1 MRILQSRAQEAA
13 MTVHFSERFHDDE
26 RAEAYL
32 DLVQSSLDRPVGME
46 QAHILDRIASL
57 QPALVRRKWRLPRVS
72 LRWFAMPRLP
82 LPFLT
87 WA

>member
-1 MRILQSRAQEAA
+1 
-13 MTVHFSERFHDDE
+13 MTMHLSERFHDQE
-26 RAEAYL
+26 RAERYL
-32 DLVQSSLDRPVGME
+32 DLVQSGLDRPAGSE
-46 QAHILDRIASL
+46 QAYILDRIASL
-57 QPALVRRKWRLPRVS
+57 QPAPVRPKWTLPRVS

>member
-1 MRILQSRAQEAA
+1 MA
-13 MTVHFSERFHDDE
+13 MHLSERFHDHE
-26 RAEAYL
+26 RAGLYL
-32 DLVQSSLDRPVGME
+32 DLVQSSLDRPAGLE
-46 QAHILDRIASL
+46 QAYLLDRAASL
-57 QPALVRRKWRLPRVS
+57 QPAPVRPKRTLPRLS

>member
-1 MRILQSRAQEAA
+1 

-46 QAHILDRIASL
+46 QAYILDRIASL
-57 QPALVRRKWRLPRVS
+57 QPAPVRRKW
-72 LRWFAMPRLP
+72 
-82 LPFLT
+82 T
-87 WA
+87 

>member
-1 MRILQSRAQEAA
+1 
-13 MTVHFSERFHDDE
+13 MTVHLSERFHDHEQADI
-26 RAEAYL
+26 YL
-32 DLVQSSLDRPVGME
+32 DLVQSSLDRPAGTE
-46 QAHILDRIASL
+46 QAYFLDRIASL
-57 QPALVRRKWRLPRVS
+57 QPAPVRPKWALPRLS

>member
-1 MRILQSRAQEAA
+1 MAGHL
-13 MTVHFSERFHDDE
+13 SERFHDHE
-26 RAEAYL
+26 RADIYL
-32 DLVQSSLDRPVGME
+32 DVVQSSLDRPTGGE
-46 QAHILDRIASL
+46 QAYILDRIASL
-57 QPALVRRKWRLPRVS
+57 QPAPARQRWTLPRVS

>member
-1 MRILQSRAQEAA
+1 
-13 MTVHFSERFHDDE
+13 MTVHLSERFHDDE
-26 RAEAYL
+26 RAEIYL
-32 DLVQSSLDRPVGME
+32 DLVQSSLDRPAGME
-46 QAHILDRIASL
+46 QSYILDRIASL
-57 QPALVRRKWRLPRVS
+57 QPAPVSRRWTMPRLS